1 MTTCIYDNVAFE
13 SLDSV
18 PELRPVITLSQKD
31 AVILRTGEQFE
42 LTCSSS
48 NVNADVT
55 LKWDFPSTAVRMI
68 QGFICSSL
76 SGMVGCPLLKHFVM
90 PSRNVFTFH
99 RDNLEKRK
107 LTCQAAL

>member
-1 MTTCIYDNVAFE
+1 MLQLLFE

-31 AVILRTGEQFE
+31 KVILRTGEQFE

-48 NVNADVT
+48 NVNADVI

-76 SGMVGCPLLKHFVM
+76 SGMFGYLLVKQFATSFRNDFILHKANMEKSELISQVM
-90 PSRNVFTFH
+90 
-99 RDNLEKRK
+99 L
-107 LTCQAAL
+107 